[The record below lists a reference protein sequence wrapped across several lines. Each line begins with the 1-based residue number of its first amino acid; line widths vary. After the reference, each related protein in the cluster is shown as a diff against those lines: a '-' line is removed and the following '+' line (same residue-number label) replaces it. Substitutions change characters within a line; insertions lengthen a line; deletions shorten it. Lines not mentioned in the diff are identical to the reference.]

1 MADYP
6 QDYRAPMR
14 MAFIC
19 CEIENAKE
27 ASQRDYREVAEYYEK
42 AWTLYEENMVDG
54 KTDVQMQQLEN
65 IMQQLYDGKWLV
77 KEE

>member
-1 MADYP
+1 
-6 QDYRAPMR
+6 
-14 MAFIC
+14 
-19 CEIENAKE
+19 
-27 ASQRDYREVAEYYEK
+27 
-42 AWTLYEENMVDG
+42 MVDG